1 MATNDSD
8 VFDVDFIIICSLEQN
23 DLNFESQSVDEIWR
37 FGGQHKISEIM
48 FFLQIKMETR
58 NFQKIR
64 VPRMKCV
71 ELLSSLNVWTSLDFE
86 R

>member
-8 VFDVDFIIICSLEQN
+8 FFDVDFFIICSLEQN

-48 FFLQIKMETR
+48 FFLQIKM
-58 NFQKIR
+58 KIEISKKLGC
-64 VPRMKCV
+64 P
-71 ELLSSLNVWTSLDFE
+71 E
-86 R
+86 

>member
-48 FFLQIKMETR
+48 FFSTNQNR
-58 NFQKIR
+58 NPKFRKNR
-64 VPRMKCV
+64 VSRVKCV